1 MPSIRTSDEIEISY
15 EISGESSKPTLMFSH
30 SLGATRSMWGKQIEG
45 FSRDFRILRYDT
57 RGHGQ
62 SGSPQGP
69 YTLKR
74 LGQDAVELLD
84 NLNIRSVHF
93 CGLSL
98 GGMTGLELGIQAPER
113 LKSLAIC
120 CTSAHL
126 PPKEMWDERIKR
138 VTELGLSS
146 ITETVLRRWFTPSY
160 LEKEWKDIEAVKS
173 QLLSTP
179 RRGYAGCSAAIRDM
193 DFRAKLNNIDK
204 PCLVVAGRDDQ
215 ATPPKHGKLIAAGI
229 VGSRYAVITDA
240 AHLANIEQGDSF
252 NSIVSSFLFQNI

>member
-1 MPSIRTSDEIEISY
+1 MPSIRTSDEVEISY
-15 EISGESSKPTLMFSH
+15 EILGESSKPILMFSH
-30 SLGATRSMWGKQIEG
+30 SLGATRSMWDKQVEG

-62 SGSPQGP
+62 SGAPQGP

-84 NLNIRSVHF
+84 NLNIRSAHF

-98 GGMTGLELGIQAPER
+98 GGMTGLELGIRAPDR

-120 CTSAHL
+120 CASAHL
-126 PPKEMWDERIKR
+126 PPKEMWDDRIER

-146 ITETVLRRWFTPSY
+146 IIETVLSRWFTPSY
-160 LEKEWKDIEAVKS
+160 LENEWKDIEAVKN

-179 RRGYAGCSAAIRDM
+179 KIGYAGCCAAIRDM
-193 DFRAKLNNIDK
+193 DLRAKLANIEK
-204 PCLVVAGRDDQ
+204 PCLVVTGRDDQ
-215 ATPPKHGKLIAAGI
+215 ATPPEHGKLIAAGI
-229 VGSRYAVITDA
+229 VGSRYAEIADA

-252 NSIVSSFLFQNI
+252 NSEVSRFLLQTL